1 MAASKPTPIYLIST
15 ILARSERLRGIF
27 FNTSRLCARYRDLN
41 IVGITQGI
49 VMSLILSMAAFA
61 LATSITPGPVN
72 VVALSA
78 GARFGFVASQKHV
91 LGAAVGFTLLLVLIG
106 LGLHEVLVRW
116 PILIQLIRWG
126 GVAFLLYMAWKLAVD
141 DGRLDADGAHTAPSM
156 LYGAIMQWLN
166 PKAWL
171 ACVAGMGL
179 FVADGDAAQ
188 VWLFAALYLVI
199 CYLSVAC
206 WAYAGTFL
214 RRYLNNPKG
223 VRLFNRSMAAL
234 LAASVGYLLMA

>member
-1 MAASKPTPIYLIST
+1 
-15 ILARSERLRGIF
+15 
-27 FNTSRLCARYRDLN
+27 
-41 IVGITQGI
+41 
-49 VMSLILSMAAFA
+49 MSLILSMAAFA

-91 LGAAVGFTLLLVLIG
+91 LGAAVGFTLLLILIG

-141 DGRLDADGAHTAPSM
+141 DGRLDADGTDTAPSM

-171 ACVAGMGL
+171 ACVA
-179 FVADGDAAQ
+179 
-188 VWLFAALYLVI
+188 
-199 CYLSVAC
+199 
-206 WAYAGTFL
+206 
-214 RRYLNNPKG
+214 
-223 VRLFNRSMAAL
+223 
-234 LAASVGYLLMA
+234 